1 MLAEA
6 ENAIFKRVQAILA
19 PFEVTI
25 APFPGDSDQQPKP
38 GRKGMIL
45 IGYKRSRHRLT
56 SVEPVTCEVIAEFE
70 LSLQLKDLRTH
81 RGAYP
86 LLDMVRY
93 AMTGLIPL
101 KGPLGKCYPVQEGF
115 LKVED
120 GIWYY
125 AQVFAVAMLQ
135 IEGQQPY
142 TAADIDYL
150 ERDPSLGVRPYAPV
164 GGIQLQSSVRR
175 SLVENLPSNVV
186 DREFIV
192 IGNVPSTCLKK
203 EPRTYNSLQLAQK
216 LESELTSQRF
226 AIAKFN

>member
-6 ENAIFKRVQAILA
+6 EAGIVKRVQAILT
-19 PFEVTI
+19 PFEVSI

-56 SVEPVTCEVIAEFE
+56 SVEPMTCEVIAEFE

-81 RGAYP
+81 KGAYP
-86 LLDMVRY
+86 LLDAIRY
-93 AMTGLIPL
+93 AVTGLIPL

-125 AQVFAVAMLQ
+125 ALVFAVAMLQ
-135 IEGQQPY
+135 IEGQNLY
-142 TAADIDYL
+142 TMADDDYL
-150 ERDPSLGVRPYAPV
+150 NRDPALGVRPYAPTNP
-164 GGIQLQSSVRR
+164 IQIKSGVRLT
-175 SLVENLPSNVV
+175 LVDDLDTNVI
-186 DREFIV
+186 DREIS
-192 IGNVPSTCLKK
+192 INESGIIPDSTNY
-203 EPRTYNSLQLAQK
+203 EDPDNSQYTAFFQ
-216 LESELTSQRF
+216 
-226 AIAKFN
+226 